1 MNSSN
6 YDKFIG
12 ELRLCGITL
21 PPNAI
26 IERKGEVYGL
36 DLETISKDE
45 YKRFPFRSQYLYEL
59 RRLKLPRIK
68 SERYPP
74 IFHLN
79 QLTHLSM
86 NSLRAGNL
94 PPKFYQLT
102 NLQVV
107 NLAGNRITKLQDELG
122 NLRQLSCLALGSNKL
137 EDLPDVFDQLT
148 NLHDLYLYNN
158 HLAALPPS
166 IGSLQEL
173 KILVIEKNKL
183 TQLPLEIMHLT
194 TLEVFR
200 TADNPLS
207 LTPGNYIW
215 IDMLEQN
222 VTDLSALQ
230 KNPCYM
236 FPVYYWSWNHSE
248 NTED

>member
-1 MNSSN
+1 
-6 YDKFIG
+6 
-12 ELRLCGITL
+12 
-21 PPNAI
+21 
-26 IERKGEVYGL
+26 
-36 DLETISKDE
+36 
-45 YKRFPFRSQYLYEL
+45 
-59 RRLKLPRIK
+59 
-68 SERYPP
+68 
-74 IFHLN
+74 
-79 QLTHLSM
+79 M